1 MKRSEHSC
9 AACGQPAKREYPF
22 CLSCWRDVPKELR
35 KAVRDAL
42 GAGDDD
48 AARDAVARAA
58 ASVEGL
64 HEPEPAEMT
73 EAVWGWN
80 LAYLKAGSPKLEEK
94 RKN

>member
-22 CLSCWRDVPKELR
+22 CLSCWHDVPKELR

-42 GAGDDD
+42 RDEEAL
-48 AARDAVARAA
+48 RDAVARAA

-64 HEPEPAEMT
+64 NEPAEMS
-73 EAVWGWN
+73 EAAFNWN
-80 LAYLKAGSPKLEEK
+80 LAYIKAGSPKLEGK
-94 RKN
+94 RKR